1 MKAPFSDDEENCY
14 LHPMISND
22 DLRKQFPDIY
32 EPEAREAILEQGT
45 EMSVK
50 AGDMLMDIGQYI
62 KYIPLVLSGS
72 LKILREDKDGNELLL
87 YYLRPGETCAMS
99 LTCCTGDSVSSI
111 RAVAEE
117 DTDVIAIPVKY
128 MDEWTQE
135 FRSFKHFVL
144 LTYQRRYEELLR
156 TIDGIAFQ
164 KLDDRLV
171 TLLKEK
177 SNAASSKILTV
188 THQELAQE
196 LNSSREVISRL
207 LKQLERI
214 GKVKLG
220 RNKIE
225 ILASM

>member
-1 MKAPFSDDEENCY
+1 
-14 LHPMISND
+14 MISNEE
-22 DLRKQFPDIY
+22 LRTYFPDIY
-32 EPEAREAILEQGT
+32 EPEAREAILAQGI
-45 EMSVK
+45 EMSIN

-72 LKILREDKDGNELLL
+72 LKILREDKEGNELLL
-87 YYLRPGETCAMS
+87 YYLRSGETCAMS

-117 DTDVIAIPVKY
+117 DTHVIAIPVKY

-164 KLDDRLV
+164 KLDERLIS
-171 TLLKEK
+171 LLKEK
-177 SNAASSKILTV
+177 SQSASTQVLNV

-207 LKQLERI
+207 LKQLERL

-225 ILASM
+225 ILKAM

>member
-1 MKAPFSDDEENCY
+1 
-14 LHPMISND
+14 MISND
-22 DLRKQFPDIY
+22 ELRVQFPDIY
-32 EPEAREAILEQGT
+32 EQQARQAILDNGIET
-45 EMSVK
+45 HIK
-50 AGDMLMDIGQYI
+50 AGEMLMDIGQYI
-62 KYIPLVLSGS
+62 KYIPLVVSGN
-72 LKILREDKDGNELLL
+72 LKILREDNEGNELLL

-99 LTCCTGDSVSSI
+99 LTCCTGDSLSNV

-117 DTDVIAIPVKY
+117 DTYAIAIPVKF

-135 FRSFKHFVL
+135 YRSFKHFVL

-164 KLDDRLV
+164 KLDERL
-171 TLLKEK
+171 TALLKEK
-177 SNAASSKILTV
+177 SKAHGSNILSV

-207 LKQLERI
+207 LKQLERMQF
-214 GKVKLG
+214 VRLG

-225 ILASM
+225 ILKVM